1 MITPTKPK
9 TIAVMRE
16 KKIFSFINRIA
27 RRVANIGDEFPI
39 AETSAKDD
47 KVREVNQKYNANAL
61 TIDLIKWICILFVI
75 SILGLSFIKKG
86 NTSINPKK
94 PL

>member
-9 TIAVMRE
+9 TIAVIRE
-16 KKIFSFINRIA
+16 KNIFSFINRIA
-27 RRVANIGDEFPI
+27 SRVANIGAEFPI
-39 AETSAKDD
+39 ADTSAKDD
-47 KVREVNQKYNANAL
+47 KVREVNQKYNASAL

-75 SILGLSFIKKG
+75 SILGLSFKKKG